1 MKRHPLRPLLGHL
14 MAVLLITAS
23 LTACKT
29 TKNLLQRDN
38 TTAATTTAIRK
49 DSLTAQAITLT
60 FDTPQKPTKWLQT
73 ILPDISTDTPPI
85 TAVTITT
92 TTATSTKSAQATQ
105 TTHTQQ
111 QQKEQIPTTYKT
123 IIILIFLTTL
133 ITCALSTPKK

>member
-1 MKRHPLRPLLGHL
+1 MKPLRPLLGHL
-14 MAVLLITAS
+14 MAVLLAAN

-29 TKNLLQRDN
+29 SKHLLQRDT
-38 TTAATTTAIRK
+38 TTAATTTTTRK

-60 FDTPQKPTKWLQT
+60 FDTPQPAK
-73 ILPDISTDTPPI
+73 ILKNFLPLRSMELDTPRI
-85 TAVTITT
+85 DAVTITT
-92 TTATSTKSAQATQ
+92 TTATSTQSAQATQ

-133 ITCALSTPKK
+133 ITCYVSTPKK